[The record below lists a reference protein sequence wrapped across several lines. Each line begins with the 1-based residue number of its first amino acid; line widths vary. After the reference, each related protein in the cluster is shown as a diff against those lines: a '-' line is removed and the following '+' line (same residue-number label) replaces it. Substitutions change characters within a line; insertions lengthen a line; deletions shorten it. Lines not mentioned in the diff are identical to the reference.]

1 MKSFKS
7 FVEQQEFVDLIL
19 NEFNQVSSMQ
29 APNKPWSAKKPE
41 ILQMWR
47 NIRPNMPIIM
57 TPIVPK
63 SDSEEG
69 SSSYG
74 EDGIRIS
81 GSQNFIAGVLARLKD
96 ILGYEN
102 PHTKL
107 RLVFRGA
114 ESKDGSFQPEK
125 QSFVFY
131 VNAEQRGKGRQKKL
145 EIPSV

>member
-1 MKSFKS
+1 MESFKL
-7 FVEQQEFVDLIL
+7 FIEQQEFVDLIL
-19 NEFNQVSSMQ
+19 NEFNQASAMQ
-29 APNKPWSAKKPE
+29 SPGKPWSAKKPE

-63 SDSEEG
+63 GGEEG

-81 GSQNFIAGVLARLKD
+81 GSQNFIAGVLARLKEL
-96 ILGYEN
+96 LGYEN

-107 RLVFRGA
+107 RLVFRGV
-114 ESKDGSFQPEK
+114 ESKDGSFQPDK

-131 VNAEQRGKGRQKKL
+131 VNAEQRGQRKQKKL
-145 EIPSV
+145 EVPSIT